1 MKLKTLEELKRVA
14 EVRPPLTRDRMSKR
28 RRLERW
34 AEVLELAPQRHL
46 RSLNE
51 TEYAS
56 RPQRCAL
63 REDNS
68 PLTVAFQ
75 DPVLHA
81 EGLQSDLLQFANGT
95 DGVIGGSRLTH
106 QLVTVG
112 FGDQDL
118 RVEGIAFDLLPQPV
132 HVGLKRVGGDTRA
145 VAPDL
150 AQ

>member
-1 MKLKTLEELKRVA
+1 M
-14 EVRPPLTRDRMSKR
+14 
-28 RRLERW
+28 ER
-34 AEVLELAPQRHL
+34 APQRSL
-46 RSLNE
+46 RSLFE
-51 TEYAS
+51 TEYMGPE
-56 RPQRCAL
+56 RRYAL

-75 DPVLHA
+75 DPVLRA
-81 EGLQSDLLQFANGT
+81 EGLESDLLQFANGT

-112 FGDQDL
+112 LGDQDL